1 MKKILILLIASSLS
15 IVGCSGK
22 KKGMLFPFLALVNLD
37 TSTSGTK
44 PETSAGTA
52 TASNGGSVVIVDNT
66 GSGSNSISNNGSNS
80 SSSSSNSSSNSQS
93 PSSGNGSSGNSNS
106 SSGSSGS
113 NGSSS
118 ESSASTGSS
127 TGVSSGSETN
137 TSVNSSGSSSG
148 NNTSTNAGGNYDS
161 SAGSDVTSDSNSG
174 SGGNASASS
183 GSSTGA
189 GANSGSATDASVGG
203 SSSGS
208 DTSVNSSGSSSGNNT
223 STNAGG
229 NYGSSAGSGSSDV
242 ASSSNGGSSEGDT
255 SASSGSS
262 TGAGASSG
270 SETDTS
276 VNGGSPAPP
285 AQEITG
291 VITVNDQIGSIPF
304 TYNTVQTIPLNLI
317 VTDKQSKPISGA
329 TVIVSDN
336 EGHILFQGISNNL
349 GKVSGSITVETSLGQ
364 ITLEITAGGE
374 SISNVINLI
383 NLVGIN
389 REIKYEILL
398 PVVAAPVDSDK
409 DGVPDVLDTYPQDST
424 RSVLIRIPAEG
435 VSTVAYEDL
444 YPSAGDA
451 DLNDYVLHIHNEE
464 DLNTAGDV
472 IRLRGT
478 YQHVARGAG
487 YKHTFFLKLP
497 VSVGA
502 TYSRKV
508 VREDG
513 KVVTELT
520 TKTVTASDLNQGI
533 QIHEESNKTTSN
545 PNVNPGG
552 VFKPG
557 HIATIE
563 IVFNSPVKKST
574 LGIYP
579 YDIFIKVANTGKEIH
594 FPGLYKN
601 SNGTDKYLDS
611 NNFPW
616 AILVPGAW
624 KYPYEGL
631 DIRKETQTGYKE
643 FNLWVASNGTSYKD
657 WYKHITNQA
666 KVFPVPD
673 EDSELMGFLLHS
685 VKKNAILVAVL
696 LISAGAIAA
705 YILKRRTLSQV

>member
-1 MKKILILLIASSLS
+1 MMKKILILLIVSNVL
-15 IVGCSGK
+15 IINCSHK
-22 KKGMLFPFLALVNLD
+22 KKGILFPFLTLLNQNASA
-37 TSTSGTK
+37 STSGTK
-44 PETSAGTA
+44 SETSAGTA
-52 TASNGGSVVIVDNT
+52 TASNGGAVVIVDNT
-66 GSGSNSISNNGSNS
+66 GSGSNTSPNNGSNS
-80 SSSSSNSSSNSQS
+80 SSNPSSNSQS
-93 PSSGNGSSGNSNS
+93 YSSGNSSSRDSVSPTGSGSNNNS
-106 SSGSSGS
+106 NSGSDTNVGSSGS
-113 NGSSS
+113 DTGSNP
-118 ESSASTGSS
+118 GSS
-127 TGVSSGSETN
+127 TGGSTNASAGGSNSGNDTNASTNVGSSGSDTGP
-137 TSVNSSGSSSG
+137 SPGSGS
-148 NNTSTNAGGNYDS
+148 ND
-161 SAGSDVTSDSNSG
+161 
-174 SGGNASASS
+174 SS
-183 GSSTGA
+183 GSSTGGSTNISA
-189 GANSGSATDASVGG
+189 GGSNSGSDTNTNVGGNSDTGSGSNVGSGSNAGNDTSTTSTTGTDVGADAG

-208 DTSVNSSGSSSGNNT
+208 SVT
-223 STNAGG
+223 PT
-229 NYGSSAGSGSSDV
+229 
-242 ASSSNGGSSEGDT
+242 
-255 SASSGSS
+255 
-262 TGAGASSG
+262 
-270 SETDTS
+270 
-276 VNGGSPAPP
+276 
-285 AQEITG
+285 QKITG

-336 EGHILFQGISNNL
+336 EGHILFQGISNNM
-349 GKVSGSITVETSLGQ
+349 GKVSGSITVETALGQ

-374 SISNVINLI
+374 SISNIINLI
-383 NLVGIN
+383 NVVGIN

-398 PVVAAPVDSDK
+398 PVVAVPVDSDK
-409 DGVPDVLDTYPQDST
+409 DGVPDTLDTYPQDPT
-424 RSVLIRIPAEG
+424 RSALIRTPTEG

-497 VSVGA
+497 VSIGA
-502 TYSRKV
+502 TFSRKV

-520 TKTVTASDLNQGI
+520 TKTVSASDLNQGI

-552 VFKPG
+552 VYKPG

-579 YDIFIKVANTGKEIH
+579 YDIFIKVTNTGKEIH

-643 FNLWVASNGTSYKD
+643 FNLWVASNGASYKD

-685 VKKNAILVAVL
+685 VKKNAIFVAIL

-705 YILKRRTLSQV
+705 YILKRRTLSRA

>member
-1 MKKILILLIASSLS
+1 MKKILILLIVSNVL
-15 IVGCSGK
+15 IINCSHK
-22 KKGMLFPFLALVNLD
+22 KKGILFPFLTLLNQNTSA
-37 TSTSGTK
+37 STSGTK
-44 PETSAGTA
+44 SETSAGTA
-52 TASNGGSVVIVDNT
+52 TASNGGAVVIVDNT
-66 GSGSNSISNNGSNS
+66 GSGSNTSPNNGSNS
-80 SSSSSNSSSNSQS
+80 SSNPSSNSQS
-93 PSSGNGSSGNSNS
+93 YSSGNSSSRDSVSPTGSGSNNNS
-106 SSGSSGS
+106 NSGSDTNASAGGSNSGSDTSASTNVGSSGS
-113 NGSSS
+113 N
-118 ESSASTGSS
+118 
-127 TGVSSGSETN
+127 
-137 TSVNSSGSSSG
+137 
-148 NNTSTNAGGNYDS
+148 D
-161 SAGSDVTSDSNSG
+161 
-174 SGGNASASS
+174 SS
-183 GSSTGA
+183 GSSTG
-189 GANSGSATDASVGG
+189 GSTNISAGG
-203 SSSGS
+203 SNSGS
-208 DTSVNSSGSSSGNNT
+208 DTNT
-223 STNAGG
+223 SVGG
-229 NYGSSAGSGSSDV
+229 NSDTGSGSNVRSGSNAGNDTSTTGTDV
-242 ASSSNGGSSEGDT
+242 GADAGSSVT
-255 SASSGSS
+255 P
-262 TGAGASSG
+262 T
-270 SETDTS
+270 
-276 VNGGSPAPP
+276 
-285 AQEITG
+285 QKITG

-336 EGHILFQGISNNL
+336 EGHILFQGISNNM
-349 GKVSGSITVETSLGQ
+349 GKVSGSITVETALGQ

-374 SISNVINLI
+374 SISNIINLI
-383 NLVGIN
+383 NVVGIN

-398 PVVAAPVDSDK
+398 PVVAVPVDSDK
-409 DGVPDVLDTYPQDST
+409 DGVPDTLDTYPQDPT
-424 RSVLIRIPAEG
+424 RSALIRTPTEG
-435 VSTVAYEDL
+435 VNTVAYEDL

-497 VSVGA
+497 VSIGA
-502 TYSRKV
+502 TFSRKV

-520 TKTVTASDLNQGI
+520 TKTVSASDLNQGI

-552 VFKPG
+552 VYKPG

-579 YDIFIKVANTGKEIH
+579 YDIFIKVTNTGKEIH

-643 FNLWVASNGTSYKD
+643 FNLWVASNGVSYKD

-685 VKKNAILVAVL
+685 VKKNAIFVAIL

-705 YILKRRTLSQV
+705 YILKRRTLSRA

>member
-52 TASNGGSVVIVDNT
+52 TASNGGSVVIVDKT

-80 SSSSSNSSSNSQS
+80 SSSSSNPSSNSQS

-106 SSGSSGS
+106 SSGS

-189 GANSGSATDASVGG
+189 GA
-203 SSSGS
+203 
-208 DTSVNSSGSSSGNNT
+208 
-223 STNAGG
+223 
-229 NYGSSAGSGSSDV
+229 
-242 ASSSNGGSSEGDT
+242 
-255 SASSGSS
+255 
-262 TGAGASSG
+262 SSG
-270 SETDTS
+270 SEADTS

-285 AQEITG
+285 VQEITG

-409 DGVPDVLDTYPQDST
+409 DGVPDVLDTYPQDPT

-563 IVFNSPVKKST
+563 IVFNSPVKKTT

>member
-1 MKKILILLIASSLS
+1 MGIMKKILILLIVSNVL
-15 IVGCSGK
+15 IINCSHK
-22 KKGMLFPFLALVNLD
+22 KKGILFPFLTLLNQNTSA
-37 TSTSGTK
+37 STSGTK
-44 PETSAGTA
+44 SETSAGTA
-52 TASNGGSVVIVDNT
+52 TASNGGAVVIVDNT
-66 GSGSNSISNNGSNS
+66 GSGSNTSPNNGSNS
-80 SSSSSNSSSNSQS
+80 SSNPSSNSQS
-93 PSSGNGSSGNSNS
+93 YSSGNSSSRDSVSPTGSGSNNNS
-106 SSGSSGS
+106 NSGSDTNASAGGSNSGSDTSASTNVGSSGS
-113 NGSSS
+113 N
-118 ESSASTGSS
+118 
-127 TGVSSGSETN
+127 
-137 TSVNSSGSSSG
+137 
-148 NNTSTNAGGNYDS
+148 D
-161 SAGSDVTSDSNSG
+161 
-174 SGGNASASS
+174 SS
-183 GSSTGA
+183 GSSTG
-189 GANSGSATDASVGG
+189 GSTNISAGG
-203 SSSGS
+203 SNSGS
-208 DTSVNSSGSSSGNNT
+208 DTNT
-223 STNAGG
+223 SVGG
-229 NYGSSAGSGSSDV
+229 NSDTGSGSNVRSGSNAGNDTSTTGTDV
-242 ASSSNGGSSEGDT
+242 GADAGSSVT
-255 SASSGSS
+255 P
-262 TGAGASSG
+262 T
-270 SETDTS
+270 
-276 VNGGSPAPP
+276 
-285 AQEITG
+285 QKITG

-336 EGHILFQGISNNL
+336 EGHILFQGISNNM
-349 GKVSGSITVETSLGQ
+349 GKVSGSITVETALGQ

-374 SISNVINLI
+374 SISNIINLI
-383 NLVGIN
+383 NVVGIN

-398 PVVAAPVDSDK
+398 PVVAVPVDSDK
-409 DGVPDVLDTYPQDST
+409 DGVPDTLDTYPQDPT
-424 RSVLIRIPAEG
+424 RSALIRTPTEG
-435 VSTVAYEDL
+435 VNTVAYEDL

-497 VSVGA
+497 VSIGA
-502 TYSRKV
+502 TFSRKV

-520 TKTVTASDLNQGI
+520 TKTVSASDLNQGI

-552 VFKPG
+552 VYKPG

-579 YDIFIKVANTGKEIH
+579 YDIFIKVTNTGKEIH

-643 FNLWVASNGTSYKD
+643 FNLWVASNGVSYKD

-685 VKKNAILVAVL
+685 VKKNAIFVAIL

-705 YILKRRTLSQV
+705 YILKRRTLSRA

>member
-1 MKKILILLIASSLS
+1 MKKILILLIALS
-15 IVGCSGK
+15 FAVFGCSHK
-22 KKGMLFPFLALVNLD
+22 KKGILLPFLTLLNQDAGA
-37 TSTSGTK
+37 STAKS
-44 PETSAGTA
+44 ESSAGTA

-66 GSGSNSISNNGSNS
+66 GSGNNSSGVLLPNNNSDSSSNATTNSQTSGNNSSSAGSSNNS
-80 SSSSSNSSSNSQS
+80 SSS
-93 PSSGNGSSGNSNS
+93 GSNSNS
-106 SSGSSGS
+106 GSNNSNSNSGSTSVGSNSDSGSSSGSNTGSSSSSGGDTNTNSGSTNVGSNSDPGSSGS
-113 NGSSS
+113 N
-118 ESSASTGSS
+118 
-127 TGVSSGSETN
+127 
-137 TSVNSSGSSSG
+137 
-148 NNTSTNAGGNYDS
+148 
-161 SAGSDVTSDSNSG
+161 AGS
-174 SGGNASASS
+174 
-183 GSSTGA
+183 
-189 GANSGSATDASVGG
+189 G

-208 DTSVNSSGSSSGNNT
+208 DTSTNSGGTNVGSNSDSGSSGSN
-223 STNAGG
+223 
-229 NYGSSAGSGSSDV
+229 AGSGSSFGSDTNTNSGSTNV
-242 ASSSNGGSSEGDT
+242 GSNSDSE
-255 SASSGSS
+255 SSSGSN
-262 TGAGASSG
+262 AGSSSSSG
-270 SETDTS
+270 SDTNTGTGS
-276 VNGGSPAPP
+276 NNGSSNPSTPS
-285 AQEITG
+285 QEITG

-304 TYNTVQTIPLNLI
+304 TYNTVQTIPLNLV

-336 EGHILFQGISNNL
+336 EGHILFQGISNNI
-349 GKVSGSITVETSLGQ
+349 GKVSGTITVETALGQ
-364 ITLEITAGGE
+364 ITLEITAAGE

-383 NLVGIN
+383 NVVGIN
-389 REIKYEILL
+389 REIKYEVLL
-398 PVVAAPVDSDK
+398 PVAAAPTDTDK
-409 DGVPDVLDTYPQDST
+409 DGVPDTLDTYPQDPT
-424 RSVLIRIPAEG
+424 RSSLIRIPAEG

-464 DLNTAGDV
+464 DLNAAGDV

-497 VSVGA
+497 VAVGA
-502 TYSRKV
+502 TFSRKV

-513 KVVTELT
+513 KIVTDLT
-520 TKTVTASDLNQGI
+520 TKTVSSSDLNLGI

-552 VFKPG
+552 VYKPG
-557 HIATIE
+557 YIATIE
-563 IVFNSPVKKST
+563 IVFNSPVKKTT
-574 LGIYP
+574 LGSYP
-579 YDIFIKVANTGKEIH
+579 YDIFIKVINTGKEIH

-601 SNGTDKYLDS
+601 ANGTDKYLDS

-631 DIRKETQTGYKE
+631 DIRKDAQTGYKE

-673 EDSELMGFLLHS
+673 EDSELMGFLLRS
-685 VKKNAILVAVL
+685 MKKNAILIAIL
-696 LISAGAIAA
+696 LIGAGAAAA

>member
-1 MKKILILLIASSLS
+1 
-15 IVGCSGK
+15 G
-22 KKGMLFPFLALVNLD
+22 ND
-37 TSTSGTK
+37 TSTTGTDVG
-44 PETSAGTA
+44 ADA
-52 TASNGGSVVIVDNT
+52 
-66 GSGSNSISNNGSNS
+66 
-80 SSSSSNSSSNSQS
+80 
-93 PSSGNGSSGNSNS
+93 GSS
-106 SSGSSGS
+106 
-113 NGSSS
+113 
-118 ESSASTGSS
+118 
-127 TGVSSGSETN
+127 
-137 TSVNSSGSSSG
+137 
-148 NNTSTNAGGNYDS
+148 
-161 SAGSDVTSDSNSG
+161 VTP
-174 SGGNASASS
+174 
-183 GSSTGA
+183 T
-189 GANSGSATDASVGG
+189 
-203 SSSGS
+203 
-208 DTSVNSSGSSSGNNT
+208 
-223 STNAGG
+223 
-229 NYGSSAGSGSSDV
+229 
-242 ASSSNGGSSEGDT
+242 
-255 SASSGSS
+255 
-262 TGAGASSG
+262 
-270 SETDTS
+270 
-276 VNGGSPAPP
+276 
-285 AQEITG
+285 QKITG

-336 EGHILFQGISNNL
+336 EGHILFQGISNNM
-349 GKVSGSITVETSLGQ
+349 GKVSGSITVETALGQ

-374 SISNVINLI
+374 SISNIINLI
-383 NLVGIN
+383 NVVGIN

-398 PVVAAPVDSDK
+398 PVVAVPVDSDK
-409 DGVPDVLDTYPQDST
+409 DGVPDTLDTYPQDPT
-424 RSVLIRIPAEG
+424 RSALIRTPTEG
-435 VSTVAYEDL
+435 VNTVAYEDL

-497 VSVGA
+497 VSIGA
-502 TYSRKV
+502 TFSRKV

-520 TKTVTASDLNQGI
+520 TKTVSASDLNQGI

-552 VFKPG
+552 VYKPG

-579 YDIFIKVANTGKEIH
+579 YDIFIKVTNTGKEIH

-643 FNLWVASNGTSYKD
+643 FNLWVASNGVSYKD

-685 VKKNAILVAVL
+685 VKKNAIFVAIL

-705 YILKRRTLSQV
+705 YILKRRTLSRA